1 MSTNSNNNDSLR
13 WYQRLALELLW
24 VCCCIIGYMPRW
36 FRYGV
41 FKPFVY
47 AVLRLLRYRRK
58 VVYRNIRG
66 SFPEKSEKEIKRII
80 NASYSLL
87 AEVIVDTICLAGA
100 KRRGELNH
108 VNWVNRDEHLARTK
122 GRDWIAM
129 ASHYGCWEY
138 FPLWSLEDS
147 EGQFLG
153 VYHTLKSVVF
163 EHFYRRLRA
172 YAPNYHQVPMKET
185 LRVYMRRR
193 SDKYSTAL
201 GLISDQAT
209 RLRED
214 SEWVDFLN
222 RKTTFIG
229 GSEKIALRFK
239 MPIYF
244 VHIERVR
251 AGYYEIR
258 FDELYDGVEDVEPME
273 ITRRYAAA
281 LERMIKERPELW
293 LWSHNRWKHSP
304 ETQMRRFGK
313 VTDSAKS

>member
-1 MSTNSNNNDSLR
+1 M
-13 WYQRLALELLW
+13 
-24 VCCCIIGYMPRW
+24 
-36 FRYGV
+36 
-41 FKPFVY
+41 
-47 AVLRLLRYRRK
+47 
-58 VVYRNIRG
+58 
-66 SFPEKSEKEIKRII
+66 
-80 NASYSLL
+80 
-87 AEVIVDTICLAGA
+87 
-100 KRRGELNH
+100 
-108 VNWVNRDEHLARTK
+108 
-122 GRDWIAM
+122 
-129 ASHYGCWEY
+129 
-138 FPLWSLEDS
+138 
-147 EGQFLG
+147 G

-185 LRVYMRRR
+185 LRVYMRTR
-193 SDKYSTAL
+193 SDKYSTVL

-244 VHIERVR
+244 AHIERVR